1 MGYSKE
7 LLAQLN
13 YGEGKV
19 LFGDTPLAILK
30 AFLQSGVS
38 YLGGYPGSPTAG
50 LIDAISD
57 AYDDVLSEK
66 GIYFDCSGN
75 EASAA
80 SLLSASISYPIRGS
94 VN

>member
-7 LLAQLN
+7 LLDQLN
-13 YGEGKV
+13 FGEGET

-30 AFLQSGVS
+30 AFMQSGVS

-57 AYDDVLSEK
+57 AYEPILKEK
-66 GIYFDCSGN
+66 GVYFDCSGN

-94 VN
+94 V